1 MFMDD
6 KSLLAPGYSTCAGC
20 GPAIAIRTLLEATGE
35 DIVICN
41 ATGCIEV
48 TTSQYPMTSW
58 KVPWIHVTFENAA
71 AVASG
76 VKEALIAQGNDKT
89 AVIALGGDGGMLDI
103 GFQAVSGLWE
113 RGQDVLVICYDNE
126 AYMNTGIQ
134 RSGSTPWRASTTTT
148 PSGLVSKGKI
158 QWKKDVPAIAVAHNL
173 PYVATAS
180 IAFPADLKMKIRKA
194 LSIKG
199 PKYVHIHAPCPVG
212 WYFESSKTVDVAK
225 LAVESKMW
233 SLFEIIDGEKTLT
246 HKPKGVP
253 VKDYLRAQ
261 KRFKHLTDEDIDEY
275 QKRVDASF
283 DKEFKK

>member
-1 MFMDD
+1 MDD